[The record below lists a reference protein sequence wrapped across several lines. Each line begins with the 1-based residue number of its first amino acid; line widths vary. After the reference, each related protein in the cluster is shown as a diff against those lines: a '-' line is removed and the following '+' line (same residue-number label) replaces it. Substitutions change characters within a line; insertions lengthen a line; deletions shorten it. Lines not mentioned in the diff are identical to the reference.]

1 MWKKLMIITIIW
13 GGLLWILFVTN
24 ILINGHFNWIVFP
37 QAVLWSGCA
46 IFCWMKFRQHVS
58 TSYLILS
65 GEGNIDTEHQ
75 FCMELNT
82 LEEANF
88 YFNNFKRGQFKDTNL
103 FIYEAKKIREE

>member
-1 MWKKLMIITIIW
+1 MNKEEQTPELSTEKALSI
-13 GGLLWILFVTN
+13 
-24 ILINGHFNWIVFP
+24 
-37 QAVLWSGCA
+37 AD
-46 IFCWMKFRQHVS
+46 VS

-75 FCMELNT
+75 FCMELTT

-88 YFNNFKRGQFKDTNL
+88 HFNNFKHGQFKDTYL